1 MTPGLRPGVFAFMRR
16 GILAF
21 SVDFPRAYDGP
32 LAEGDFR
39 SKDEDF
45 VVDESLGFEPEGEG
59 EHQYIQLVKRGENT
73 QWVAKHIAR
82 FAGVKEMDVG
92 YCGLKDRRAVTSQ
105 WFSVYLPKRE
115 MLDWSQLQASNELNV
130 HVLQSVKGQ
139 KKLRRGQHAHNRFA
153 ITLRNVVVAEPQR
166 LDDLLNTI
174 ADKGVPNY
182 FGEQRF
188 GRDANNLVAAS
199 RWLDDGERIQKCGPK
214 HMLMSAARSYLF
226 NLVLAQRVRRDCW
239 WQALEGD
246 ALDSDG
252 NPTGPLWGRGRSATG
267 AEAKTL
273 EDEMLAPLAKWADGL
288 EHCGLQQE
296 RRPFVL
302 KPRNLCWQYEAGER
316 RLVLEFDLPAGQ
328 YATSVL
334 REISHLKTPETI
346 EAPVV
351 DAS

>member
-1 MTPGLRPGVFAFMRR
+1 MRR

-21 SVDFPRAYDGP
+21 SVDFPRAYGGP
-32 LAEGDFR
+32 LAEADFR
-39 SKDEDF
+39 TRDEDF
-45 VVDESLGFEPEGEG
+45 IVDEHLGFEPEGEG

-115 MLDWSQLQASNELNV
+115 TLDWGSLADGELNV
-130 HVLQSVKGQ
+130 HVLQSGRGQ
-139 KKLRRGQHAHNRFA
+139 KKLRRGQHAHNRFV
-153 ITLRNVVVAEPQR
+153 ITLRNVVAAEPER
-166 LDDLLNTI
+166 LDDLLRLV
-174 ADKGVPNY
+174 ADHGVPNY

-214 HMLMSAARSYLF
+214 HMIMSAARSYLF
-226 NLVLAQRVRRDCW
+226 NLVLAQRIAQQSWRET
-239 WQALEGD
+239 LEGD
-246 ALDSDG
+246 AVDG
-252 NPTGPLWGRGRSATG
+252 DGMPTGPLWGRGRSATAG
-267 AEAKTL
+267 EAKVI
-273 EDEMLAPLAKWADGL
+273 EDEVLAPLAAWADGL

-296 RRPFVL
+296 RRSFVL
-302 KPRNLCWQYEAGER
+302 KPQNLAWQYQPDEST
-316 RLVLEFDLPAGQ
+316 LTLEFDLPPGQ

-334 REISHLKTPETI
+334 REISHLTTPER
-346 EAPVV
+346 A
-351 DAS
+351 